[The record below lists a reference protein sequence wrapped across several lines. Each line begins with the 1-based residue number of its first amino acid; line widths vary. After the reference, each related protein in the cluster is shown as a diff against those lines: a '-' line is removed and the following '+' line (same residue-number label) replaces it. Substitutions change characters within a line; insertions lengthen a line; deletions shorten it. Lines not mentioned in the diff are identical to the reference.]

1 MHCKKRKYL
10 ESLQNTARYDR
21 LWNKAMNLAPKDIY
35 CVGYGAISSL
45 CWFRWVMGVF
55 KLCSNGITFGKGEL
69 VLYVASGGMQE
80 EVSSNK
86 KVSVKANRC
95 LLRQAAKQNLCCL
108 CNSLSAITAQFTL
121 NRVIFLTFA
130 RFKTCS
136 VWPSQYLQDLQKVSS
151 EQFVLQQDASGLPHI
166 VSFRTKSKDFFG
178 TLCQNRHMYATE
190 LSFYLYD
197 YTAPIFSVI
206 QDLQN
211 IFILFMFCKL
221 CSAGIVS

>member
-1 MHCKKRKYL
+1 MQYTASVFL
-10 ESLQNTARYDR
+10 LQ
-21 LWNKAMNLAPKDIY
+21 
-35 CVGYGAISSL
+35 
-45 CWFRWVMGVF
+45 MGVC
-55 KLCSNGITFGKGEL
+55 KLCSNGIAFGQGKL

-136 VWPSQYLQDLQKVSS
+136 VWPSEYLQDLQKVSS
-151 EQFVLQQDASGLPHI
+151 EQFVLQPDAPGLPHI
-166 VSFRTKSKDFFG
+166 VNFRTKSKDFFG
-178 TLCQNRHMYATE
+178 TLCQNRHVYATE

-221 CSAGIVS
+221 SSDRNNFIICIEKYQSIEMKVFVKMKCLKNAVMQIWPAAV